1 MALTFNSGQSL
12 WYYSNGTDNSNAS
25 TAQFA
30 DFDGDGDLDIF
41 IGVEKAAGVQE
52 SQIWKNDGAGNFSL
66 HDTFP
71 ATRTVKSWAIDIDGD
86 GDKDLITRAYDAPV
100 QIWRNDGSGT
110 FSLSASTSGHANDA
124 EVGDLDGDGD
134 LDIFVALKSGDLQV
148 YKNSGGNFS
157 LSSTIPGAT
166 PVPPNTNMSPY
177 GVSLADLDKD
187 GDLDVVTI
195 EEDYGR
201 ILLNNGSGA
210 FSVSSTF
217 GNVYGTLSRS
227 ADVTG
232 DGFADVLVNGINGST
247 GDVFLYQN
255 NGSGGLGTQLQVFP
269 VSTPYPWGFADVNG
283 DGALDGL
290 GQKLLLNSGTGT
302 FSDSGL
308 VFQDAAFMYNGAPV
322 DGQILA
328 AGDVD
333 GDGDMD
339 LAVAFYA
346 GDWMNSIYSGG
357 VKLFINNTPPPT
369 NADGT
374 VTVGAGVTEP
384 VGLPGTADTAGEAV
398 NVFDFRLTDGGGSDG
413 VALGVSEIKVR
424 TSGTGDFNKV
434 TWRLNGPDAT
444 NAAGIYDS
452 GTNTIT
458 FAGLA
463 ISVANGGNETY
474 TVNAYFNNT
483 TGLADG
489 QTYQLSIDGDTDVTV
504 SGTGTQM
511 ASGQTAVTNGSGTV
525 VDVNNIPTAGTITAD
540 SVGSAQTG
548 QTSYSFTVAY
558 ADSDGTI
565 NGASIDASDVTVSR
579 GGTQLAVTGATW
591 DAGANTATY
600 TVTPDGGSWDEADSG
615 TWTVGIVA
623 GQVADNE
630 GATVASNANAGNFV
644 VAIDNTAPTVASIT
658 STSANGVYKVGDII
672 SIQVNFSEAVTV
684 TGTPQLT
691 LETGTVDQSVNYAS
705 GNGTSTLS
713 FDYTVQAGDTSADL
727 DYQSTTALALNGGTI
742 RDAATNNAVLT
753 LPSPGASNSLGDNKA
768 ISVDGVA
775 PSLTADNVPT
785 NATYVA
791 GQNLDFT
798 VTYDEAV
805 VVNTG
810 GGTPSIGLTLST
822 GGTVQATFL
831 SGSGTNT
838 LTFRYTVSAGNQDA
852 DGISLDSSIALN
864 GGTMRDAAGNS
875 AATAG
880 ITFAS
885 TAGVLVDAA
894 APTVTSI
901 NRVGGAN
908 TNATSVDYTITF
920 SELVENVDIADF
932 ALTRTGT
939 ADGTVASVSGSGST
953 YTVTVNSITGSG
965 TLRLD
970 LNSSGTGIIDEAGN
984 AIALGY
990 TSGQT
995 YTLDTDAPSAPST
1008 PSLDAASDSGSSNSD
1023 GITSDTAP
1031 TLTGTAEPGSTVT
1044 LYDTDGTTVLGTG
1057 TAAGG
1062 SWSITVSTPLTEGA
1076 HTLTAKATD
1085 AAGNTGAA
1093 SAGLT
1098 VTIDA
1103 SAPVAPSA
1111 PDITAGSDTG
1121 ASSSDNITSNN
1132 APTLTGTAE
1141 ADSSV
1146 TLYDTDGTTALGTT
1160 TADGSGNWSIT
1171 SVALAEGTH
1180 TLTAKAT
1187 DLAGNVSVASA
1198 GLSLTIDTTAPTLA
1212 ITSDVPTLKA
1222 GETATITFT
1231 FSEDPG
1237 ASFTWNGTA
1246 GDVIVTG
1253 GTLGAI
1259 SGVGLTR
1266 TATFTPTPD
1275 IDSGSAS
1282 ITVSAGSYA
1291 DAAGN
1296 IAGVGSPTPAIT
1308 FDTLAPA
1315 APTALDMIAGSDS
1328 GASDADNNTSQT
1340 MPTFTGTAEVG
1351 STVTLYDT
1359 DGIAVLGTD
1368 TADGSG
1374 NWTITSIALAEGAHT
1389 LTTKATDA
1397 AGNVSV
1403 ASAGLSL
1410 TIDTTAPTLAI
1421 TSDVPTLKAGETATI
1436 TFTFSEDPGA
1446 SFTWNGTAGDVIVT
1460 GGTLGAISG
1469 VGLTRTATFTPTPDI
1484 DSGSASITVSA
1495 GSYADAAGNIAGV
1508 GSPTPAITF
1517 DTLAPAAPTAL
1528 DMIAGSDSGA
1538 SDADNN
1544 TSQTMP
1550 TFTGTAEVGSTV
1562 TLYDTDGIAV
1572 LGTDTAD
1579 GSGNWTITSIALA
1592 EGAHTLTTKATD
1604 AAGNVS
1610 AASSPLSLTI
1620 DTTFPTFATAT
1631 VNGNQLILTYTEA
1644 TTLDAVNV
1652 PAPGDFEVQVG
1663 GTPRAV
1669 TGVAVNAAAKT
1680 VTLTLT
1686 TAVSAGQA
1694 VTVAYTDPTV
1704 GDDANAI
1711 QDAAGNDADSFGA
1724 AAATNLT
1731 PTPPPPPPP
1740 PAPPPAPTPT
1750 PPAPPPPAPAPVVD
1764 GVPVV
1769 TTPGDGGTTVITIP
1783 VVVPTRPDDPDTP
1796 NSDLADIPLVSAP
1809 DGRPI
1814 VQVSV
1819 PVGVGLQAQGLSN
1832 PVSGEAAL
1840 AELGLRIERI
1850 AGDDAELTNSGQ
1862 VFYASMDPN
1871 EPLVVQVITA
1881 TPGAGFNP
1889 DTPFVISGSTNSA
1902 DGKQAVILDAR
1913 ALPSG
1918 TLIQV
1923 DNIDFIAV
1931 VGAVRII
1938 GGAGQNIA
1946 SGDSAAQWIVLGED
1960 DDVIH
1965 GAGGNDVVASKGGND
1980 RLYGD
1985 DGDDAIVG
1993 GTGDDHLEGGAG
2005 NDILQGGKSDGGA
2018 WSFAINADGTLQMGY
2033 TATYALLTDTPS
2045 TSFAGY
2051 WSGQVQDARIAF
2063 AYQDAQLLKTIS
2075 LLHKG
2080 LTGELP
2086 TLDAMNAFAA
2096 QGWSRADALQ
2106 YAWSWYEATLPTD
2119 ASALDKVAALYSQTW
2134 GQATEENI
2142 QNGLD
2147 FLAQGG
2153 TWAQGL
2159 DYLVSHAN
2167 VQDLIT
2173 SEGRLSL
2180 TQIAQLG
2187 ELGWGAESGN
2197 DTLLGGTGN
2206 DVLIGG
2212 NGTDIL
2218 DGGEGTDMA
2227 VFFGAVQQMS
2237 LKLRASTASDAVAGQ
2252 QELVL
2257 RHNLSGEE
2265 DILRSVELLQIGGQA
2280 YRLELQGL
2288 EPEQGQGQEDA
2299 YQALAGYVQLVEAQ
2313 ELVLVGLP
2321 NF

>member
-1 MALTFNSGQSL
+1 
-12 WYYSNGTDNSNAS
+12 
-25 TAQFA
+25 
-30 DFDGDGDLDIF
+30 
-41 IGVEKAAGVQE
+41 
-52 SQIWKNDGAGNFSL
+52 
-66 HDTFP
+66 
-71 ATRTVKSWAIDIDGD
+71 
-86 GDKDLITRAYDAPV
+86 
-100 QIWRNDGSGT
+100 
-110 FSLSASTSGHANDA
+110 
-124 EVGDLDGDGD
+124 
-134 LDIFVALKSGDLQV
+134 
-148 YKNSGGNFS
+148 
-157 LSSTIPGAT
+157 
-166 PVPPNTNMSPY
+166 
-177 GVSLADLDKD
+177 
-187 GDLDVVTI
+187 
-195 EEDYGR
+195 
-201 ILLNNGSGA
+201 
-210 FSVSSTF
+210 
-217 GNVYGTLSRS
+217 
-227 ADVTG
+227 
-232 DGFADVLVNGINGST
+232 
-247 GDVFLYQN
+247 
-255 NGSGGLGTQLQVFP
+255 
-269 VSTPYPWGFADVNG
+269 
-283 DGALDGL
+283 
-290 GQKLLLNSGTGT
+290 
-302 FSDSGL
+302 
-308 VFQDAAFMYNGAPV
+308 MYNGAPV

-1397 AGNVSV
+1397 AGNVS
-1403 ASAGLSL
+1403 
-1410 TIDTTAPTLAI
+1410 
-1421 TSDVPTLKAGETATI
+1421 
-1436 TFTFSEDPGA
+1436 
-1446 SFTWNGTAGDVIVT
+1446 
-1460 GGTLGAISG
+1460 
-1469 VGLTRTATFTPTPDI
+1469 
-1484 DSGSASITVSA
+1484 
-1495 GSYADAAGNIAGV
+1495 
-1508 GSPTPAITF
+1508 
-1517 DTLAPAAPTAL
+1517 
-1528 DMIAGSDSGA
+1528 
-1538 SDADNN
+1538 
-1544 TSQTMP
+1544 
-1550 TFTGTAEVGSTV
+1550 
-1562 TLYDTDGIAV
+1562 
-1572 LGTDTAD
+1572 
-1579 GSGNWTITSIALA
+1579 
-1592 EGAHTLTTKATD
+1592 
-1604 AAGNVS
+1604 